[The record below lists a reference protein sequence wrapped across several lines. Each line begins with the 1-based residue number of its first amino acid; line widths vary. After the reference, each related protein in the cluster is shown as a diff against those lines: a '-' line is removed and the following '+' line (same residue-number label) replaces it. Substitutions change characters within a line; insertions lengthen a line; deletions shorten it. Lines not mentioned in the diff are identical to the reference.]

1 MMENPRNPISDLH
14 VAKFP
19 DTSDFQCWKTNFE
32 TEVCSCSGCL
42 TVAMLWIQ
50 EVEADF
56 ELLDAKTASALKRII
71 TNQYFRR
78 INVEEPH
85 AQTCDRFPRG
95 RQIAN
100 VIYEHFRATGAHDTA
115 LDLSDLFDVSLQGD
129 DIQDFATRWDQS
141 SWRVCTR

>member
-1 MMENPRNPISDLH
+1 MLE
-14 VAKFP
+14 A
-19 DTSDFQCWKTNFE
+19 NFE
-32 TEVCSCSGCL
+32 TGVCSCSGCL

-71 TNQYFRR
+71 RIVFPKNQCRR
-78 INVEEPH
+78 AACSNM
-85 AQTCDRFPRG
+85 
-95 RQIAN
+95 RQISTRKTDAN

-129 DIQDFATRWDQS
+129 HSGF
-141 SWRVCTR
+141 